1 MKKFWT
7 KAGVFLAVC
16 ILVAG
21 ISAAGFRFAKD
32 ELSQY
37 VNRQVDL
44 KIEELST
51 ELQEAAAYES
61 GQDSAGQET
70 SEAETARETSGAE
83 TSQAQTEAAEAS
95 AQPEKEEAQAEFI
108 LPRVMYFQK
117 TDEDQQYN
125 IYSKNITSGEY
136 DVFEVTAHEGTQL
149 NSCYRV
155 QTAELEELLFEANLR
170 LFDANNEIVAS
181 QGLIMNF
188 VEQQSEDEINL
199 MCIGDSWTEMGQYC
213 ARIRDQVDGLNL
225 LGVMERPGENLPRI
239 GHGGW
244 SLDQYMHRFMTDLDS
259 PFLFPQGVSG
269 SQYKGCVQTMKN
281 IVTCDDGAY
290 NTALYK
296 KFARGWQDEGEYL
309 WDENGYYR
317 YPAVGDVMA
326 DASRPEGE
334 QYIQWDGS
342 QWVPMET
349 QPEGY
354 EFSFSKFMERFSVC
368 FGGKT
373 PTHISI
379 LSGAN
384 DFTYG
389 CSEEEVNEW
398 IQNYLEPMIQS
409 IHAYNPEITVMIA
422 FGQLGSD
429 QDAFGNN
436 FGAMISSRQYNSS
449 MKTMAKTLIRYYDD
463 DDHKAEHMYLVPI
476 YATLDT
482 ENGYSTETEQ
492 VNSYSEETVERHND
506 ALHPNSEGMNQ
517 VGDAFLGVL
526 EFTR

>member
-7 KAGVFLAVC
+7 RIGVFIAVC
-16 ILVAG
+16 ILAAG
-21 ISAAGFRFAKD
+21 IFTAGFGFAKK

-37 VNRQVDL
+37 VNQQVDL
-44 KIEELST
+44 KLEELST
-51 ELQEAAAYES
+51 ELQAAARE
-61 GQDSAGQET
+61 QQT
-70 SEAETARETSGAE
+70 ETAAQEETTVQE
-83 TSQAQTEAAEAS
+83 QTTEAQTEAVEANAQAET
-95 AQPEKEEAQAEFI
+95 EEEQTAQAEFI
-108 LPRVMYFQK
+108 LPKVMYFQK

-125 IYSKNITSGEY
+125 IYYKNITAGEY
-136 DVFEVTAHEGTQL
+136 AVFEVTAHEGIQM
-149 NSCYRV
+149 NNCYRV
-155 QTAELEELLFEANLR
+155 QTAELTELLYEANLR
-170 LFDANNEIVAS
+170 LFDANNEIVAR

-199 MCIGDSWTEMGQYC
+199 MCIGDSWTEIGEYC
-213 ARIRDQVDGLNL
+213 ARIRDQVNNLNL
-225 LGVMERPGENLPRI
+225 LGVMERPGENLPRV

-244 SLDQYMHRFMTDLDS
+244 SLDSYMHRFMTDLDS
-259 PFLFPQGVSG
+259 PFLFPKGVSG

-309 WDENGYYR
+309 WDENGYYKN
-317 YPAVGDVMA
+317 PAVGDVMA

-354 EFSFSKFMERFSVC
+354 EFSFSKFMERFAVC

-389 CSEEEVNEW
+389 CSEAEVNEW

-409 IHAYNPEITVMIA
+409 IHEYNPEITVMIA

-429 QDAFGNN
+429 QDAFGSS
-436 FGAMISSRQYNSS
+436 FGAMISSRQYNTS
-449 MKTMAKTLIRYYDD
+449 MMTMAKTLIQYYDD
-463 DDHKAEHMYLVPI
+463 DAHKAENIYLVPI

-492 VNSYSEETVERHND
+492 LNSYTDETVERHND
-506 ALHPNSEGMNQ
+506 ALHPSSEGMNQ
-517 VGDAFLGVL
+517 VGDSFLGVL